1 MASIFMRLFRFGG
14 EKKKVK
20 HYENLKR
27 DVDPE
32 TDWDT
37 LGELGD
43 GAFGKVYKARCKST
57 GVLVASKVIQVK
69 SEEELEDY
77 VTEIDILASCCHG
90 NIVRLFDALLFENRL
105 SILIEFCP
113 GGALDAIML
122 ELERGLSEPQIQVV
136 CKQTLQALEYLHGNK
151 IIHRDLKTGNILLT
165 MEGDVKLAD
174 FGVSAKNTSTLQKR
188 ATFIGTPYW
197 MAPEVIQCETS
208 KDAPYSCK
216 ADIWSLGITL
226 IEAAEMEPPYH
237 ELNPM
242 RVLLKITKSEPPSLS
257 QPRLWSSDFKDFLR
271 RALEKNVE
279 ARGTAGQ
286 LLQHS
291 FMSGVCGNGPLKE
304 LIAEAKAEVME
315 EVEDGSKAEAGQQ
328 PSGSEATPA
337 SQNYTPLLYGTSE
350 GETPSKLRLVSL
362 EREGGATKPCQG
374 AVTPETGGTEGAG
387 GEESATQAPA
397 EPKGLTDSDENVPK
411 DSVSKPETSSTDQ
424 TQTLGGEG
432 ELSSAGP
439 SQRGQ
444 ERSAGN
450 LKRARRLS
458 DPIASLPPSS
468 CSQRRCKSY
477 YWDEDSIQDQESVI
491 RMLKGVDSP
500 NVLNLSRPSSS
511 EHLISSD
518 QAGSIVSACT
528 YRGLLPETEGSS
540 SFTGEVTTELQSQA
554 VSAEESGISGVENGV
569 QWGSDGPPQ
578 GGTVITDCET
588 EKDNVVVLLGSD
600 CDIGEGM
607 ESVQRLVGGDETAG
621 VPVAELCKPD
631 QHDLEDLQ
639 EANQPLEFC
648 SGDIKDFKTLREK
661 AEGHSTAEV
670 DSVRE
675 NSAEGDIKKYEIAT
689 LENHDGLTPAQHPLP
704 VVQTDPIG
712 PASKEHL
719 DLPGSRSAK
728 HPPDFT
734 ELSYL
739 DLAGAPCVLRA
750 SGHTCPVVDTLDL
763 AVKGVLV
770 ELKAAPLEKPKRV
783 LDLGRLSKEE
793 VSDVVSP
800 ASIEET
806 PGLLGVEEFTKAQ
819 VETEP
824 DRCIDKEIL
833 VQGVTQTDDTEKTEV
848 EKTSSQGEAKDSLTG
863 EGKAALE
870 ENLERDLTPQL
881 DLNFRDSGIRIK
893 EDPGGI
899 GPAEDFQQDS
909 LKPPGIQPGNDTEDC
924 PTSGNSNRMNQ
935 EPPISLA
942 PDETDSAKPKKSM
955 KRVNFICQEE
965 DHSQATVRLRDYEE
979 ESQLGR
985 AAANGTA
992 GADGNLAPPGE
1003 QEDPPE
1009 RNCVNENT
1017 EDQESPATG
1026 NGAGLYFQR
1035 MIDLVNEGETTINRK
1050 TVKKTRKFIVDGKEV
1065 SVTTSKIVSDNDKK
1079 DEQLRSV
1086 RRQELHALRLLQKVE
1101 QREQTQL
1108 EQRLQQQREQMFRHI
1123 EQEMTGKKQYYDQE
1137 IEKVERQYRQSSERM
1152 EQDHTVKLRDEAR
1165 RLKALQEKEYARRS
1179 QLLRTDSREE
1189 HKFLQKQQQDLND
1202 ALQKA
1207 VQEHK
1212 KKVAAVEWESLTK
1225 IQQLKRAR
1233 ESVIWELEQRHLQE
1247 KYHLFKQ
1254 QVKEQLSLQRQQLL
1268 KRHGKERERAS
1279 RFHQSLLE
1287 DLRSLQAQERAR
1299 LPRNQRCDAK
1309 ARLALFKQS
1318 LKIQGV
1324 SSVAEQRQRLT
1335 QFQAEEESRQKA
1347 ERLRQQQSHE
1357 QRLRELQEQCD
1368 SNSAELQQL
1377 QNEKLHL
1384 LVEREKRKIRALE
1397 EEHTMELSEW
1407 RERLACRKEVLEED
1421 LARRRKTKNRV
1432 PRRGSEPET
1441 RAGNRLSR
1449 FLPSLSF
1456 SG

>member
-43 GAFGKVYKARCKST
+43 GAFGKVYKARSKST
-57 GVLVASKVIQVK
+57 GVLVASKVIEVK
-69 SEEELEDY
+69 NEEELEDY
-77 VTEIDILASCCHG
+77 ITEIDILASCCHG

-174 FGVSAKNTSTLQKR
+174 FGVSAKNTSTQQKR

-237 ELNPM
+237 DLNPM
-242 RVLLKITKSEPPSLS
+242 RVLLKITKSEPPSLP
-257 QPRLWSSDFKDFLR
+257 QPRLWSSDFKAFLR

-291 FMSGVCGNGPLKE
+291 FVSGVCGNGPLKE

-315 EVEDGSKAEAGQQ
+315 EVEDGGKAEAGQQ

-337 SQNYTPLLYGTSE
+337 SQNYAQHLSETSE
-350 GETPSKLRLVSL
+350 GETPSKLRRVSL
-362 EREGGATKPCQG
+362 ETGGGATMPRQG
-374 AVTPETGGTEGAG
+374 AVPPETGGTEGAG
-387 GEESATQAPA
+387 GEESATQTPA
-397 EPKGLTDSDENVPK
+397 EPMGLTDAVENVPE
-411 DSVSKPETSSTDQ
+411 DTVSKPEISSPDQ

-439 SQRGQ
+439 SQMGQ
-444 ERSAGN
+444 EGSAGN

-477 YWDEDSIQDQESVI
+477 YWDEDRIQDQESVI

-500 NVLNLSRPSSS
+500 SVLNLSPPSSS
-511 EHLISSD
+511 EHLVSND

-528 YRGLLPETEGSS
+528 YRGALPGMEGSS
-540 SFTGEVTTELQSQA
+540 SFTGEFTMELQSQA
-554 VSAEESGISGVENGV
+554 ASAEESGISRVENGV
-569 QWGSDGPPQ
+569 HWGSDGPPQ
-578 GGTVITDCET
+578 GDTVITDCET
-588 EKDNVVVLLGSD
+588 EKDSVVGLLGSD
-600 CDIGEGM
+600 CAIGEGM
-607 ESVQRLVGGDETAG
+607 ESVQRVDETAG

-639 EANQPLEFC
+639 EADQPLEFC
-648 SGDIKDFKTLREK
+648 SGDTKDFKTLGEK
-661 AEGHSTAEV
+661 AEGHSTAVE
-670 DSVRE
+670 DSERE
-675 NSAEGDIKKYEIAT
+675 DSAEGDTQKSEVAT
-689 LENHDGLTPAQHPLP
+689 FDKHDGVTLAQQPLP
-704 VVQTDPIG
+704 VVQTDPLG
-712 PASKEHL
+712 PSSKGHL
-719 DLPGSRSAK
+719 DLPSSRSAK
-728 HPPDFT
+728 RPPDFT
-734 ELSYL
+734 EQSYL

-750 SGHTCPVVDTLDL
+750 SGHTCPVVDSLDL

-793 VSDVVSP
+793 VSGVVSP
-800 ASIEET
+800 TSIEET
-806 PGLLGVEEFTKAQ
+806 PGPSGVDEFTKAQ
-819 VETEP
+819 AETEP
-824 DRCIDKEIL
+824 DRCMDGESL
-833 VQGVTQTDDTEKTEV
+833 GQGATQTEDTEKPEV

-881 DLNFRDSGIRIK
+881 DLNSRDSGIRIK
-893 EDPGGI
+893 EGPGGI
-899 GPAEDFQQDS
+899 GPPEDFQQDS
-909 LKPPGIQPGNDTEDC
+909 LKPTGIQPGNDKEDS
-924 PTSGNSNRMNQ
+924 PRSGNSDGMNQ
-935 EPPISLA
+935 EPPISLS
-942 PDETDSAKPKKSM
+942 PNETDPAKPKKSM

-965 DHSQATVRLRDYEE
+965 DQRQATVRLRDDEE

-992 GADGNLAPPGE
+992 GSDGNLAPSGE
-1003 QEDPPE
+1003 QDDPRE

-1017 EDQESPATG
+1017 EDQENPASG
-1026 NGAGLYFQR
+1026 NGAGLYFKSA
-1035 MIDLVNEGETTINRK
+1035 LVNEGETTINRK
-1050 TVKKTRKFIVDGKEV
+1050 TVKKTRKFVVDGKEV

-1086 RRQELHALRLLQKVE
+1086 RRQELHALRLLQKEE

-1152 EQDHTVKLRDEAR
+1152 EQDHTVRLRDEAR

-1212 KKVAAVEWESLTK
+1212 RKVAAVEWESLTK

-1268 KRHGKERERAS
+1268 KRHGKEKERAS

-1287 DLRSLQAQERAR
+1287 DLRSQQAQERTR
-1299 LPRNQRCDAK
+1299 LPKNQRCDAK

-1324 SSVAEQRQRLT
+1324 SSGAEQRQRLT
-1335 QFQAEEESRQKA
+1335 QFQAEEESRQKK
-1347 ERLRQQQSHE
+1347 ERLRQQQNHE

-1368 SNSAELQQL
+1368 SNSTELQQL

-1384 LVEREKRKIRALE
+1384 LVEREKRKIRTLE

>member
-27 DVDPE
+27 DVNPE

-57 GVLVASKVIQVK
+57 GVLVASKVIEVK

-77 VTEIDILASCCHG
+77 VTEIDILASCRHG

-136 CKQTLQALEYLHGNK
+136 CKQTLQALEYLHGKK

-165 MEGDVKLAD
+165 IEGDVKLAD

-237 ELNPM
+237 DLNPM
-242 RVLLKITKSEPPSLS
+242 RVLLKISKSEPPSLS

-291 FMSGVCGNGPLKE
+291 FVSGVCGNGPLKE

-337 SQNYTPLLYGTSE
+337 SQNYTPLLSGTSE
-350 GETPSKLRLVSL
+350 GKTPSKLRRVSL
-362 EREGGATKPCQG
+362 ETEGGATKPCQG
-374 AVTPETGGTEGAG
+374 AVTPKTGGTEGAG

-397 EPKGLTDSDENVPK
+397 EPTGVTDADENVPE
-411 DSVSKPETSSTDQ
+411 DSVSKPETSSPDQ

-439 SQRGQ
+439 SQTGQ
-444 ERSAGN
+444 ERAAGN

-477 YWDEDSIQDQESVI
+477 YWNEDSIQDQESVI

-500 NVLNLSRPSSS
+500 NVLNLSQPSSS

-518 QAGSIVSACT
+518 QAGNVRSACT

-540 SFTGEVTTELQSQA
+540 FFTGEVTTELQSQA

-569 QWGSDGPPQ
+569 HWGSDGPPQ
-578 GGTVITDCET
+578 GGTVITDYET
-588 EKDNVVVLLGSD
+588 EKDSVVVLLGSD

-607 ESVQRLVGGDETAG
+607 ESVQRLVGRDETAG
-621 VPVAELCKPD
+621 VPVAELCKSD

-639 EANQPLEFC
+639 EADQPLEFC
-648 SGDIKDFKTLREK
+648 SGDTKDFKTLGEK

-670 DSVRE
+670 GSKGED
-675 NSAEGDIKKYEIAT
+675 SAEGDTYKSEVAT
-689 LENHDGLTPAQHPLP
+689 LENHDSLTPAQQPLP
-704 VVQTDPIG
+704 VVQTDPIC

-783 LDLGRLSKEE
+783 LDLGRLSKEQ
-793 VSDVVSP
+793 VSGVVSP

-806 PGLLGVEEFTKAQ
+806 QGLLGVEEFTKAQ

-824 DRCIDKEIL
+824 DRCIDRESL
-833 VQGVTQTDDTEKTEV
+833 DQGVTQTEDPEKTEV
-848 EKTSSQGEAKDSLTG
+848 EKTSSQGEAKDSLTR

-870 ENLERDLTPQL
+870 ENLERL
-881 DLNFRDSGIRIK
+881 DLNVQDSGIRIK
-893 EDPGGI
+893 EAPGGI
-899 GPAEDFQQDS
+899 GPAEDLQKDS
-909 LKPPGIQPGNDTEDC
+909 LKPTGIQPGNDKDS
-924 PTSGNSNRMNQ
+924 PRSGNSNGMNR
-935 EPPISLA
+935 EAPISLA
-942 PDETDSAKPKKSM
+942 PDETDSAKPKKSV

-965 DHSQATVRLRDYEE
+965 DERQATVRLRDDEE
-979 ESQLGR
+979 ESQLGT
-985 AAANGTA
+985 AAVNGTA
-992 GADGNLAPPGE
+992 GSDGNLAPLGE

-1009 RNCVNENT
+1009 RNCVNDNT
-1017 EDQESPATG
+1017 EDQESPASG
-1026 NGAGLYFQR
+1026 NGAGLYFKR
-1035 MIDLVNEGETTINRK
+1035 MSALVNEGETTINRK

-1086 RRQELHALRLLQKVE
+1086 RRQELHALRLLQKEE

-1212 KKVAAVEWESLTK
+1212 RKVAAVEWESLTK

-1279 RFHQSLLE
+1279 RFHHSLLE
-1287 DLRSLQAQERAR
+1287 DLRSHQAQERAR
-1299 LPRNQRCDAK
+1299 LPKNQRCDAK

-1324 SSVAEQRQRLT
+1324 SSGAEQRQRLT

-1347 ERLRQQQSHE
+1347 ERLRQQQNHE

-1421 LARRRKTKNRV
+1421 LARRRKTKNQV

-1456 SG
+1456 SD

>member
-1 MASIFMRLFRFGG
+1 
-14 EKKKVK
+14 
-20 HYENLKR
+20 
-27 DVDPE
+27 
-32 TDWDT
+32 
-37 LGELGD
+37 
-43 GAFGKVYKARCKST
+43 
-57 GVLVASKVIQVK
+57 
-69 SEEELEDY
+69 
-77 VTEIDILASCCHG
+77 
-90 NIVRLFDALLFENRL
+90 
-105 SILIEFCP
+105 
-113 GGALDAIML
+113 
-122 ELERGLSEPQIQVV
+122 
-136 CKQTLQALEYLHGNK
+136 
-151 IIHRDLKTGNILLT
+151 
-165 MEGDVKLAD
+165 
-174 FGVSAKNTSTLQKR
+174 
-188 ATFIGTPYW
+188 

-237 ELNPM
+237 DLNPM

-291 FMSGVCGNGPLKE
+291 FVSGVCGNGPLKE

-315 EVEDGSKAEAGQQ
+315 EVEDGSKAEAGQP
-328 PSGSEATPA
+328 PSGSEATSCETSKDAPYSCKADIWSLGITLIEAAEMEPPYHDLNPMRVLLKITKSEPPSLSQPRLWSSDFKDFLRRALEKNVEARGTAGQLLQHSFVSGVCGNGPLKELIAEAKAEVMEEVEDGGKAEAGQPPSGSEAMPA
-337 SQNYTPLLYGTSE
+337 SQNYTQHLSGTSE
-350 GETPSKLRLVSL
+350 GETPSKLRRVSL
-362 EREGGATKPCQG
+362 ETGGGATMPCQG
-374 AVTPETGGTEGAG
+374 TVPPETGGTEGAG
-387 GEESATQAPA
+387 GEESATQTPA
-397 EPKGLTDSDENVPK
+397 EPMGLTDAVENVSE
-411 DSVSKPETSSTDQ
+411 DTVSKPEISSPDQ
-424 TQTLGGEG
+424 TQTLGGEA

-439 SQRGQ
+439 SQTGQ
-444 ERSAGN
+444 QGSAGN

-477 YWDEDSIQDQESVI
+477 YWDEDRIQDQESVI

-500 NVLNLSRPSSS
+500 NVLNLSPPSSS
-511 EHLISSD
+511 EHLVSND

-528 YRGLLPETEGSS
+528 YRGALPGTEGSS
-540 SFTGEVTTELQSQA
+540 SFTGEVTKELQSEA
-554 VSAEESGISGVENGV
+554 ASAEGSGISRVENGV
-569 QWGSDGPPQ
+569 HWGSDGPPQ
-578 GGTVITDCET
+578 GDTVITDCET
-588 EKDNVVVLLGSD
+588 EKDSVVGLLGSD
-600 CDIGEGM
+600 CAIGEGM
-607 ESVQRLVGGDETAG
+607 ESVQRVDETAG

-639 EANQPLEFC
+639 EADQPLEFC
-648 SGDIKDFKTLREK
+648 SGDTKDFKTLGEK
-661 AEGHSTAEV
+661 AEGHSTAGV
-670 DSVRE
+670 DSERE
-675 NSAEGDIKKYEIAT
+675 DSADRDTQKSEVAT
-689 LENHDGLTPAQHPLP
+689 LENHDGVILAQQPLP
-704 VVQTDPIG
+704 VVQTDSLG
-712 PASKEHL
+712 PASKGHL
-719 DLPGSRSAK
+719 DLPGSSSAK
-728 HPPDFT
+728 RPPDFT
-734 ELSYL
+734 EQSYL

-750 SGHTCPVVDTLDL
+750 SGHTCPVVDSLDL

-793 VSDVVSP
+793 VSGVVSLT
-800 ASIEET
+800 SIEET
-806 PGLLGVEEFTKAQ
+806 PGPLGVEEFTKAQ

-824 DRCIDKEIL
+824 DRCMDGESL
-833 VQGVTQTDDTEKTEV
+833 GQGATQTEDTEKPEV

-863 EGKAALE
+863 EGKAAHE

-881 DLNFRDSGIRIK
+881 DLNSRDSGIRIK
-893 EDPGGI
+893 EGPGGI
-899 GPAEDFQQDS
+899 GPAEDS
-909 LKPPGIQPGNDTEDC
+909 LKPTGIQPGNDKEDS
-924 PTSGNSNRMNQ
+924 PRSGNSNGMNQ
-935 EPPISLA
+935 EPPISLS
-942 PDETDSAKPKKSM
+942 PDETDPTKPKKSV

-965 DHSQATVRLRDYEE
+965 DQRQATVRLRNDEE

-985 AAANGTA
+985 AAANGIA
-992 GADGNLAPPGE
+992 GSDGNLAPPGE

-1017 EDQESPATG
+1017 EDQENPASG
-1026 NGAGLYFQR
+1026 NGAGRYFK
-1035 MIDLVNEGETTINRK
+1035 ETTINRK

-1079 DEQLRSV
+1079 DEQLRS
-1086 RRQELHALRLLQKVE
+1086 
-1101 QREQTQL
+1101 
-1108 EQRLQQQREQMFRHI
+1108 
-1123 EQEMTGKKQYYDQE
+1123 GKKQYYDQE

-1152 EQDHTVKLRDEAR
+1152 EQDHTVRLRDEAR

-1212 KKVAAVEWESLTK
+1212 RKVAAVEWESLTK
-1225 IQQLKRAR
+1225 IQQLKR
-1233 ESVIWELEQRHLQE
+1233 EQRHLQE

-1268 KRHGKERERAS
+1268 KRHGK
-1279 RFHQSLLE
+1279 SLLE
-1287 DLRSLQAQERAR
+1287 DLRSQQAQERAR
-1299 LPRNQRCDAK
+1299 LPKNQRCDAK

-1324 SSVAEQRQRLT
+1324 SSGAEQRQRLT

-1347 ERLRQQQSHE
+1347 ERLRQQQNHE

-1368 SNSAELQQL
+1368 SNSTELQQL
-1377 QNEKLHL
+1377 QNEKLHM
-1384 LVEREKRKIRALE
+1384 LVEREKRKIRTLEEEHTMELSEWRERLACRKESQPCLCQQAQERARLPKNQRCDAKARLALFKQSLKIQGVSSGAEQRQRLTQFQAEEESRQKAERLRQQQNHEQRLRELQEQCDSNSTELQQLQNEKLHMLVEREKRKIRTLE

-1421 LARRRKTKNRV
+1421 LARRRKTKIQV

>member
-27 DVDPE
+27 DVNPE

-43 GAFGKVYKARCKST
+43 GAFGKVYKST
-57 GVLVASKVIQVK
+57 GVLVASKVIEVK

-77 VTEIDILASCCHG
+77 VTEIDILASCRHS

-136 CKQTLQALEYLHGNK
+136 CKQTLQALEYLHGKK

-165 MEGDVKLAD
+165 IEGDVKLAD

-237 ELNPM
+237 DLNPM
-242 RVLLKITKSEPPSLS
+242 RVLLKISKSEPPSLS

-291 FMSGVCGNGPLKE
+291 FVSGVCGNGPLKE

-315 EVEDGSKAEAGQQ
+315 EVEDGSKAEAGLQ
-328 PSGSEATPA
+328 PSGSEATPV
-337 SQNYTPLLYGTSE
+337 STS
-350 GETPSKLRLVSL
+350 SVL
-362 EREGGATKPCQG
+362 EFW
-374 AVTPETGGTEGAG
+374 

-397 EPKGLTDSDENVPK
+397 EPTGVTDADENVPE
-411 DSVSKPETSSTDQ
+411 DSVSKPETSSPDQ

-439 SQRGQ
+439 SQTGQ
-444 ERSAGN
+444 ERAAGN

-477 YWDEDSIQDQESVI
+477 YWNEDS
-491 RMLKGVDSP
+491 
-500 NVLNLSRPSSS
+500 
-511 EHLISSD
+511 
-518 QAGSIVSACT
+518 
-528 YRGLLPETEGSS
+528 
-540 SFTGEVTTELQSQA
+540 
-554 VSAEESGISGVENGV
+554 
-569 QWGSDGPPQ
+569 
-578 GGTVITDCET
+578 TVITDYET
-588 EKDNVVVLLGSD
+588 EKDSVVVLLGSD

-607 ESVQRLVGGDETAG
+607 ESVQRLVGRDETAG
-621 VPVAELCKPD
+621 VPVAELCKSD

-639 EANQPLEFC
+639 EADQPLEFC
-648 SGDIKDFKTLREK
+648 SGDTKDFKTLGEK

-670 DSVRE
+670 GSKGED
-675 NSAEGDIKKYEIAT
+675 SAEGDTYKSEVAT
-689 LENHDGLTPAQHPLP
+689 LENHDSLTPAQQPLP
-704 VVQTDPIG
+704 VVQTDPIC

-783 LDLGRLSKEE
+783 LDLGRLSKEQ
-793 VSDVVSP
+793 VSGVVSP

-806 PGLLGVEEFTKAQ
+806 QGLLGVEEFTKAQ

-824 DRCIDKEIL
+824 DRCIDRESL
-833 VQGVTQTDDTEKTEV
+833 DQGVTQTEDPEKTEV
-848 EKTSSQGEAKDSLTG
+848 EKTSSQGEAKDSLTR

-870 ENLERDLTPQL
+870 ENLERL
-881 DLNFRDSGIRIK
+881 DLNVQDSGIRIK
-893 EDPGGI
+893 EAPGGI
-899 GPAEDFQQDS
+899 GPAEDLQKDS
-909 LKPPGIQPGNDTEDC
+909 LKPTGIQPGNDKDS
-924 PTSGNSNRMNQ
+924 PRSGNSNGMNR
-935 EPPISLA
+935 EAPISLA
-942 PDETDSAKPKKSM
+942 PDETDSAKPKKSV

-965 DHSQATVRLRDYEE
+965 DERQAIVRLRDDEE
-979 ESQLGR
+979 ESQLGT
-985 AAANGTA
+985 AAVNGTA
-992 GADGNLAPPGE
+992 GSDGNLAPLGE

-1009 RNCVNENT
+1009 RNCVNDNT
-1017 EDQESPATG
+1017 EDQE
-1026 NGAGLYFQR
+1026 
-1035 MIDLVNEGETTINRK
+1035 K

-1086 RRQELHALRLLQKVE
+1086 RRQELHALRLLQKEE

-1179 QLLRTDSREE
+1179 QLLRTDSREVGITI
-1189 HKFLQKQQQDLND
+1189 
-1202 ALQKA
+1202 ALPLLSC
-1207 VQEHK
+1207 VSRSGVSNCHS
-1212 KKVAAVEWESLTK
+1212 VLPSLSRSRS
-1225 IQQLKRAR
+1225 LSSPPAAR

-1279 RFHQSLLE
+1279 RFHHSLLE
-1287 DLRSLQAQERAR
+1287 DLRSHQAQERAR
-1299 LPRNQRCDAK
+1299 LPKNQRCDAK

-1324 SSVAEQRQRLT
+1324 SSGAEQRQRLT
-1335 QFQAEEESRQKA
+1335 QVSAEEESRQKA
-1347 ERLRQQQSHE
+1347 ERLRQQQNHE

-1407 RERLACRKEVLEED
+1407 RERLACRKEV
-1421 LARRRKTKNRV
+1421 
-1432 PRRGSEPET
+1432 
-1441 RAGNRLSR
+1441 
-1449 FLPSLSF
+1449 
-1456 SG
+1456 

>member
-328 PSGSEATPA
+328 PSGSEATP
-337 SQNYTPLLYGTSE
+337 
-350 GETPSKLRLVSL
+350 V
-362 EREGGATKPCQG
+362 
-374 AVTPETGGTEGAG
+374 G

-477 YWDEDSIQDQESVI
+477 YWDEDI
-491 RMLKGVDSP
+491 
-500 NVLNLSRPSSS
+500 
-511 EHLISSD
+511 
-518 QAGSIVSACT
+518 
-528 YRGLLPETEGSS
+528 
-540 SFTGEVTTELQSQA
+540 
-554 VSAEESGISGVENGV
+554 
-569 QWGSDGPPQ
+569 
-578 GGTVITDCET
+578 ITDCET

-800 ASIEET
+800 AGIEET

-909 LKPPGIQPGNDTEDC
+909 LKLPGIQPGNDTEDC

-1017 EDQESPATG
+1017 EDQE
-1026 NGAGLYFQR
+1026 
-1035 MIDLVNEGETTINRK
+1035 K

-1179 QLLRTDSREE
+1179 QLLRTDSRE
-1189 HKFLQKQQQDLND
+1189 
-1202 ALQKA
+1202 
-1207 VQEHK
+1207 VGM
-1212 KKVAAVEWESLTK
+1212 SLP
-1225 IQQLKRAR
+1225 LLSCVSRSGVSSPGPGGPFHSRFNRDCHSVLPSLSRSRSLSSPPAAR

-1335 QFQAEEESRQKA
+1335 QVSAEEESRQKA

-1407 RERLACRKEVLEED
+1407 RERLACRKEV
-1421 LARRRKTKNRV
+1421 
-1432 PRRGSEPET
+1432 
-1441 RAGNRLSR
+1441 
-1449 FLPSLSF
+1449 
-1456 SG
+1456 